1 MYKIKIDFKDLK
13 GPFLVYSITKK
24 EIQYVSPDLL
34 TLLDFDNVSDFK
46 IKTDNQLDKILKP
59 SVYLNFFERYNR
71 KEEYFHLNTSYF
83 NGSIKYFDLIVTISK
98 KREDYAV
105 VYFTDLTEKI
115 LNEKK
120 ITSRDQEVIQNRG
133 LLISSFVDIYD
144 SICGIRLDTFES
156 CQIISDGTTLNV
168 LSKRP
173 ISVDWDDYYNFF
185 LQLIDKEDYERLKG
199 VATKEGLI
207 NLLNSDHHSA
217 IYYFR
222 SEFDLATGRLK
233 EEGEFT
239 KYSLYISIKFYNTIP
254 YAFVMI
260 KNEEENE
267 VSSYKDNQFKYYQ
280 YDYLINVYV
289 DYNDLSIRRYTSK
302 NYQKESSEI
311 FDNVVNYD
319 DLRVVYCEKYVTPEE
334 QKLFLE
340 KTSISNVKY
349 EVEHKGC
356 YVFHFKTVFNGITN
370 LTMLVF
376 FKEKDDNG
384 NYQLV
389 IGNRMEYDNLADP
402 NIRDSL
408 TGLLNQ
414 NSFMAALASEIYC
427 GSKGY
432 LVRFDI
438 EHFSSINSL
447 FGYSE
452 GDNMLKK
459 IGKIL
464 QAEVDK
470 YHSFA
475 SRASADI
482 FFIYLPISEDE
493 VKDYIIELD
502 SKLKEISDVLDIR
515 LIFGAS
521 SIDVASSQQAIENC
535 NIAAD
540 SVRDHEDMI
549 FTIYNKELMEKL
561 ITKKNEVLD
570 IVDKIR
576 NHKIKVGFRKI
587 YDNTNKV
594 VAFDSGYFCDANNFK
609 MKKENLFLFLERNKM
624 IVKLNQMTSK
634 AVYKLMS
641 ECWNEL
647 EGYTFIVYASCVYLE
662 NDRLRRN
669 LIKFINDTNIPND
682 KYVLSVQCDSCGKNK
697 KKMIEAFKD
706 ILSSGIQMNIDFS
719 NNTKV
724 DYTLF
729 GLVNIKNIKVDLRN
743 FVNIQDGSIDY
754 FLIENV
760 VKTIIGENGTIYI
773 GHADKKVVEILKKY
787 KNVYYSLDNEPILSS
802 EEVLKEFKNK
812 KI

>member
-1 MYKIKIDFKDLK
+1 
-13 GPFLVYSITKK
+13 
-24 EIQYVSPDLL
+24 
-34 TLLDFDNVSDFK
+34 
-46 IKTDNQLDKILKP
+46 
-59 SVYLNFFERYNR
+59 
-71 KEEYFHLNTSYF
+71 
-83 NGSIKYFDLIVTISK
+83 
-98 KREDYAV
+98 
-105 VYFTDLTEKI
+105 
-115 LNEKK
+115 
-120 ITSRDQEVIQNRG
+120 
-133 LLISSFVDIYD
+133 
-144 SICGIRLDTFES
+144 
-156 CQIISDGTTLNV
+156 
-168 LSKRP
+168 
-173 ISVDWDDYYNFF
+173 
-185 LQLIDKEDYERLKG
+185 
-199 VATKEGLI
+199 
-207 NLLNSDHHSA
+207 
-217 IYYFR
+217 
-222 SEFDLATGRLK
+222 
-233 EEGEFT
+233 
-239 KYSLYISIKFYNTIP
+239 
-254 YAFVMI
+254 
-260 KNEEENE
+260 
-267 VSSYKDNQFKYYQ
+267 
-280 YDYLINVYV
+280 
-289 DYNDLSIRRYTSK
+289 
-302 NYQKESSEI
+302 
-311 FDNVVNYD
+311 
-319 DLRVVYCEKYVTPEE
+319 
-334 QKLFLE
+334 
-340 KTSISNVKY
+340 
-349 EVEHKGC
+349 
-356 YVFHFKTVFNGITN
+356 
-370 LTMLVF
+370 
-376 FKEKDDNG
+376 
-384 NYQLV
+384 
-389 IGNRMEYDNLADP
+389 MEYDNLADP

-464 QAEVDK
+464 QADADK
-470 YHSFA
+470 YNSFA

-521 SIDVASSQQAIENC
+521 SIDVASSQQAVENC

-549 FTIYNKELMEKL
+549 FTIYNKELMEEL
-561 ITKKNEVLD
+561 ITKKNEALD

-594 VAFDSGYFCDANNFK
+594 VAFDSGCFSDVNDFK

-624 IVKLNQMTSK
+624 IVKLNQMASK

-647 EGYTFIVYASCVYLE
+647 EGYTFIAYVSRVYLE
-662 NDRLRRN
+662 NDHLRRN

-697 KKMIEAFKD
+697 KKMIEAFND
-706 ILSSGIQMNIDFS
+706 ILSNGIQLNIDFS
-719 NNTKV
+719 NNTKF

-729 GLVNIKNIKVDLRN
+729 SLVNIKNVKVDLRN
-743 FVNIQDGSIDY
+743 FVNMQDGSIDY
-754 FLIENV
+754 FLIENL
-760 VKTIIGENGTIYI
+760 VKAIIRDNGTIYV
-773 GHADKKVVEILKKY
+773 GHADKKVVEILNKY
-787 KNVYYSLDNEPILSS
+787 KNAYYSLDNEPILSS